1 MESYLN
7 IQRLAASYW
16 LGVISEVIGKMARTF
31 IPSGREVQKAEVKFR
46 VLAEDGFQRKA
57 RIEVEG
63 ASRAANSPKA
73 DQARTSLGVSSSP
86 DGEP

>member
-1 MESYLN
+1 MIRHLKGKMGSRLN

-57 RIEVEG
+57 RIEVLC
-63 ASRAANSPKA
+63 R
-73 DQARTSLGVSSSP
+73 
-86 DGEP
+86 EPFAVIKRRLVLVP